1 MHTAV
6 AQNVLKCNI
15 FKVVV
20 MGLSHGS
27 HSALAASRVA
37 LARTSCTCTNGARPQ
52 IAASCPP
59 PALPRLPG
67 VPAESVASHL
77 SVCARGRW
85 SDAAMHD
92 NASGISALTVSGQ
105 F

>member
-1 MHTAV
+1 MDDSE
-6 AQNVLKCNI
+6 
-15 FKVVV
+15 
-20 MGLSHGS
+20 SHLGVS
-27 HSALAASRVA
+27 RQRVA

-59 PALPRLPG
+59 PALHRLPG

-77 SVCARGRW
+77 SVCAGRW